1 MANDLFESLR
11 TYVNKVSVNE
21 KSAAEI
27 ANSVNA
33 WVRESGEAVK
43 QKIEEEVESTVLRM
57 GFVKRAEFEALVAEV
72 VKLGGK
78 PVVVKTS
85 DAKQSSAKKAA
96 APKKSGTNKSGA
108 KSTGAKT
115 TGAKKSVA
123 KKAVAKKSPAKKST
137 PKVAATKKATV
148 KKSAVKKASK

>member
-1 MANDLFESLR
+1 MANDLFDSLR
-11 TYVNKVSVNE
+11 TYINKVSVNE

-57 GFVKRAEFEALVAEV
+57 GFVKRAEFEALAAEV

-78 PVVVKTS
+78 SVVSKSAGTKNASVKKT
-85 DAKQSSAKKAA
+85 A
-96 APKKSGTNKSGA
+96 APKK
-108 KSTGAKT
+108 T
-115 TGAKKSVA
+115 TA
-123 KKAVAKKSPAKKST
+123 KKASAQKATTKKSAAKKTAASKS
-137 PKVAATKKATV
+137 AANKSSV
-148 KKSAVKKASK
+148 KKSAAKKASK